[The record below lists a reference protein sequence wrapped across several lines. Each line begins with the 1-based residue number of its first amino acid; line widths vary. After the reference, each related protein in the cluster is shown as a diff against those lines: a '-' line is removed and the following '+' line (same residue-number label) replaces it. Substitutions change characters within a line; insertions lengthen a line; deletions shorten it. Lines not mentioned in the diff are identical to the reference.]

1 MKILFSILAIVG
13 VAIICVLSFVLP
25 TNPYEIIPSIS
36 MMVGDMP
43 LWLALII
50 SLSFIYLLISFAI
63 YDNLIPKESE
73 EEKNNNERR

>member
-25 TNPYEIIPSIS
+25 TNPYEIIPFIS